1 MPEKP
6 LCWLG
11 SSLDDVRAF
20 PDDAR
25 REAGYELGRVQ
36 EGLMPTDWRPMATVG
51 HGAYEVRVH
60 TRLEHRVFY
69 VAKFEEAVY
78 VLHAFEKRTRQTPP
92 AEITLAK
99 KRLTELLARRMRDR
113 ETP

>member
-1 MPEKP
+1 MAEKP

-51 HGAYEVRVH
+51 LGAYEIRVH

-69 VAKFEEAVY
+69 VAKFEEAIY
-78 VLHAFEKRTRQTPP
+78 VLHAFDKRTRQTPQ
-92 AEITLAK
+92 AEITVAK
-99 KRLTELLARRMRDR
+99 KRLAKLLVRRMRNR
-113 ETP
+113 EIP

>member
-1 MPEKP
+1 MAEKP

-25 REAGYELGRVQ
+25 REAGYQLGRVQ
-36 EGLMPTDWRPMATVG
+36 QGLMPTDWRPMATVG
-51 HGAYEVRVH
+51 LGANEIRVH

-69 VAKFEEAVY
+69 VAKFEEALY
-78 VLHAFEKRTRQTPP
+78 VLHAFEERTRQTPQG
-92 AEITLAK
+92 EIALAK
-99 KRLTELLARRMRDR
+99 KRLAELLARRMRNM

>member
-1 MPEKP
+1 MAEKP

-11 SSLDDVRAF
+11 ASLDDVRAF

-36 EGLMPTDWRPMATVG
+36 QGLMPTDSKPMATVG
-51 HGAYEVRVH
+51 LGASEIRIH
-60 TRLEHRVFY
+60 TRREHRVFY
-69 VAKFEEAVY
+69 VAKFEEAIY
-78 VLHAFEKRTRQTPP
+78 VLHAFEKRTRQTPQ
-92 AEITLAK
+92 AEIAVAK
-99 KRLTELLARRMRDR
+99 KRLAELLARRMRNR